1 MNPAIPLPG
10 GRQIGGD
17 GVFVIAEIGKNFIQT
32 EADQPQEMYLKNAK
46 ALIDAAAETGADAV
60 KFQTHILE
68 DEQYPIDVASPHA
81 PGLDRYKWVKRNTEA
96 TSGDFWSAIKAHCE
110 SKNILFFS
118 TPMSRASAKLLRSM
132 DVPLWKIG
140 SGDVRDALLLREV
153 LKDKKLI
160 MLSTGMVS
168 FAELRDAMA
177 PVLAAGVPHV
187 LFYCVSHYPAP
198 PESFNL
204 ASMRRLQKEYPDAVI
219 GFSDH
224 SLGHEATLAAVTLG
238 ARVIEKHFSL
248 SRDLWGPDHKASMT
262 PAEFTAMVSAIRAK
276 TMIDPKPY
284 EGSED
289 AELEGAT
296 NKHRPFFQKTLVA
309 ARDIPAGTTIGE
321 NDIAALRPQALVPG
335 LPAWEL
341 QTVLGGKTN
350 RILKR
355 YTAFTPDCLS

>member
-1 MNPAIPLPG
+1 MSATIPLPG
-10 GRQIGGD
+10 DRSLGGD
-17 GVFVIAEIGKNFIQT
+17 RVFVIAEIGKNFIQT
-32 EADQPQEMYLKNAK
+32 EEDRPQETYLRNAK
-46 ALIDAAAETGADAV
+46 ELIDAAAEAGADAV
-60 KFQTHILE
+60 KFQTHILD

-81 PGLDRYKWVKRNTEA
+81 PGLDRYRWVARNTAA
-96 TSGDFWSAIKAHCE
+96 TPPAFWREIRAHCAARG
-110 SKNILFFS
+110 ILFFS
-118 TPMSRASAKLLRSM
+118 TPMSRASAKLLRTL

-153 LKDKKLI
+153 LKDKLPV

-168 FAELRDAMA
+168 FAELAAAMK
-177 PVLAAGVPHV
+177 PVLAARVPHV

-204 ASMRRLQKEYPDAVI
+204 ASLRRLAREYPKAII

-224 SLGHEATLAAVTLG
+224 SLGHDAALAAVGLG
-238 ARVIEKHFSL
+238 AQVIEKHFSL

-262 PAEFTAMVSAIRAK
+262 PKEFAAMTAAIRARK
-276 TMIDPKPY
+276 AVDPRPY
-284 EGSED
+284 EGRED

-309 ARDIPAGTTIGE
+309 ARDLPAGAAVGE
-321 NDIAALRPQALVPG
+321 EDVAALRPQSLIPG
-335 LPAWEL
+335 IPAWEL
-341 QTVLGGKTN
+341 DSMLGRETN

-355 YTAFTPDCLS
+355 YDAFTIDALS